1 MSIINNHTLQPLIPP
16 HPPPQ
21 AHYYA
26 KTYNWRFADWQS
38 ADFAS
43 LHQDPAQLNA
53 LKLAMEQEAGVTD
66 ADCARFMAGYYKR
79 MNPTQPAN
87 ACGCCGTMDVPIP
100 DDEKLAENL
109 GILSFTEIPL
119 PRLALRQH
127 HHCGAERGGYPCSAQ
142 CPWLL
147 APLTYSDAE
156 NAAYDAP
163 WPAHITPP
171 LQLRGPEL
179 EAWREEQRKDWL
191 RFRRII
197 SMVEV
202 DADGRAVSRIGYGSP
217 TEPQDM
223 HGDRIPAP
231 STTTERSLRLHLYP
245 ELCTASGTG
254 ADRHCTALCGQC
266 LEALLKGRVPEP
278 SIAAAWDLGT
288 PAYADMPELSWAEK
302 RAVSKTRI
310 LSSALNIEVT
320 RKAGTY
326 HCSGGNCIAFADLAA
341 DTCAAALPSAEF
353 AAADIFVSIQAP
365 RGALRSRRLEGALES
380 FRRGPLRCNVEHVM
394 TWLRAGRF
402 LSVDVYGSVSL
413 TSTQAASVAMES
425 FIDGLMRRK
434 ELLSTSQPCGH
445 RHHAKKHIIQRRLR
459 ATVNSDTRANPKYGS
474 RKYRHIT

>member
-147 APLTYSDAE
+147 APLTYSNAE

-171 LQLRGPEL
+171 LQLRGLSLLSGPGQASAQRHSAFFVPFLRAAQGLQHANIPFVRSFVGTANWDAAVARTHAVFQAAGVTPALTGWNAAGYAGEETQLALLDVEQHLMCRAEWPLRAGVLLVPGTIPLTGGQLLMEL
-179 EAWREEQRKDWL
+179 VALRIAEA
-191 RFRRII
+191 
-197 SMVEV
+197 
-202 DADGRAVSRIGYGSP
+202 RAVLQ
-217 TEPQDM
+217 PQ
-223 HGDRIPAP
+223 PNPPLAP
-231 STTTERSLRLHLYP
+231 EAEATR
-245 ELCTASGTG
+245 AS
-254 ADRHCTALCGQC
+254 A
-266 LEALLKGRVPEP
+266 
-278 SIAAAWDLGT
+278 
-288 PAYADMPELSWAEK
+288 
-302 RAVSKTRI
+302 
-310 LSSALNIEVT
+310 
-320 RKAGTY
+320 
-326 HCSGGNCIAFADLAA
+326 
-341 DTCAAALPSAEF
+341 AAAL
-353 AAADIFVSIQAP
+353 
-365 RGALRSRRLEGALES
+365 RGG
-380 FRRGPLRCNVEHVM
+380 
-394 TWLRAGRF
+394 
-402 LSVDVYGSVSL
+402 
-413 TSTQAASVAMES
+413 
-425 FIDGLMRRK
+425 
-434 ELLSTSQPCGH
+434 
-445 RHHAKKHIIQRRLR
+445 
-459 ATVNSDTRANPKYGS
+459 
-474 RKYRHIT
+474 